1 MDRRATKGAGTPG
14 KSSREDRNEGAIDR
28 AKGRMK
34 EAGGAITGDKDKKS
48 EGRSDQRKAKAKDK
62 KAAAKDLLK

>member
-1 MDRRATKGAGTPG
+1 MPG
-14 KSSREDRNEGAIDR
+14 KSSRENRNEGAMDR

>member
-1 MDRRATKGAGTPG
+1 MPG
-14 KSSREDRNEGAIDR
+14 KSSSDDRNEGAIDK

-48 EGRSDQRKAKAKDK
+48 EGRSDQRKGKAKDK

>member
-1 MDRRATKGAGTPG
+1 MPEKTKGKA
-14 KSSREDRNEGAIDR
+14 
-28 AKGRMK
+28 K
-34 EAGGAITGDKDKKS
+34 EAYGALSGNKDKKS

>member
-1 MDRRATKGAGTPG
+1 M
-14 KSSREDRNEGAIDR
+14 DR

-48 EGRSDQRKAKAKDK
+48 EGRSDQRKAKDK
-62 KAAAKDLLK
+62 KAPPRTFSNNVASRCFRAPP